1 MERLT
6 ERAEQFVRIKGCRT
20 VYPEVERKSAPM
32 QSAVARLAAY
42 EDTGLMP
49 EEIKDIVEMFHA
61 YRHICHGLDPDRV
74 SELTQAEKD
83 GRLVIQDVYALWPI
97 DCDMCSK
104 RGDGECCDGL
114 SSELEGAKPGD
125 EFPFMAKNC
134 PKSVEQVKTTQE
146 RLQLARAGAADADGI
161 RYFLTREE
169 AEAALNQKEETE

>member
-1 MERLT
+1 MDRLT
-6 ERAEQFVRIKGCRT
+6 KRT
-20 VYPEVERKSAPM
+20 GAK
-32 QSAVARLAAY
+32 
-42 EDTGLMP
+42 DTGLT
-49 EEIKDIVEMFHA
+49 EEEFDVLLNETFIVKLA
-61 YRHICHGLDPDRV
+61 AGYLKTTDDNLR
-74 SELTQAEKD
+74 ELIQAQKD

-104 RGDGECCDGL
+104 RGEGECCDGL
-114 SSELEGAKPGD
+114 SSALEGAKPGD

-146 RLQLARAGAADADGI
+146 RLRLARAGAADADGI